1 MVLSSAFAGTADDE
15 PGAAI
20 MRSREMNDGIRSAS
34 VQSDITTSTRRVRC
48 REAVE
53 FIERP
58 FAVCLLD
65 KAGPPTV
72 TKTEKGGWH
81 LSQKGASHLLESKN
95 HANRVVSASWLIF
108 GYVRTF
114 KIWRAAFCPG
124 PPVTPPPGWVPDPH
138 RNRPGIGV
146 WYRAW
151 PRTGRM
157 VNN

>member
-1 MVLSSAFAGTADDE
+1 MVLSSALAGTADDE

-48 REAVE
+48 REAVEFIE

-95 HANRVVSASWLIF
+95 HANRVVSVS
-108 GYVRTF
+108 
-114 KIWRAAFCPG
+114 
-124 PPVTPPPGWVPDPH
+124 
-138 RNRPGIGV
+138 
-146 WYRAW
+146 
-151 PRTGRM
+151 
-157 VNN
+157 